1 MKNFLFISVFLLCN
15 IALFSQ
21 SNGDSIRYAIN
32 NVGYI
37 DVSKKLELQS
47 GDYKPQQS
55 NKMVFQQKG
64 LNANGASSRDSY
76 VRLIIE
82 TTIGSIG
89 DYEKLYSKVDVSASE
104 IKEINDSYKQILIQ
118 SFRGTGLK
126 LLTWHGTSFEKING
140 QNCLK
145 CSYLRQLN
153 DNFPVEVEMYF
164 FHNND
169 RQHVITISYRKNEKD
184 TWLPILLKSLNSF
197 KITNI
202 K

>member
-1 MKNFLFISVFLLCN
+1 MKNLVLISLFLLCN
-15 IALFSQ
+15 LAIFSQ
-21 SNGDSIRYAIN
+21 SKGDSIRYTVT

-64 LNANGASSRDSY
+64 LNTSSTSSRDTY

-82 TTIGSIG
+82 TIVGSIG
-89 DYEKLYSKVDVSASE
+89 DYEKLYSKVDMSVSE
-104 IKEINDSYKQILIQ
+104 MKEISESYKQALIQ

-126 LLTWHGTSFEKING
+126 LLSWHGVSVEKING

-164 FHNND
+164 FQNND
-169 RQHVITISYRKNEKD
+169 RKHTVTISYRQSEK
-184 TWLPILLKSLNSF
+184 TIWLPVLMKCLNSF